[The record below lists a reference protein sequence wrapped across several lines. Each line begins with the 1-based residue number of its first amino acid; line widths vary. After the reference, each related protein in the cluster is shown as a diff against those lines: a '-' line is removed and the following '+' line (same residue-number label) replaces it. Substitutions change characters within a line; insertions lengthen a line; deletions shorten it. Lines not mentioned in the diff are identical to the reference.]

1 MGFHLFD
8 IVIIA
13 AIGMLIFG
21 PQALHKWARGA
32 GKSMKQVN
40 ALKDQALSELPLNE
54 LSEMSRQIPRIPTN
68 PLQVTQMLLAPPA
81 EQKQEQLEKV
91 NKVETKE
98 S

>member
-8 IVIIA
+8 IVIIV

-21 PQALHKWARGA
+21 PQALQKWARGA

-40 ALKDQALSELPLNE
+40 ALKDQVLSELPLNE

-68 PLQVTQMLLAPPA
+68 PLQVTQMLLSSQP
-81 EQKQEQLEKV
+81 EQKQSEKA
-91 NKVETKE
+91 EESPAKE
-98 S
+98 